1 MGATLAP
8 PKVGVVKL
16 ASCDGCQLALLDLE
30 DELLAV
36 AERFDLVQ
44 FPEATSRHWDGEFDV
59 LLVEGSVSTPSQ
71 AEELRHLRARTR
83 LLVAIGA
90 CATAGGIQA
99 LRNHL
104 DERTVAAS
112 VYPEP
117 AWLESLAT
125 ATPIADHV
133 TVDLELRGCPIDR
146 RQLLE
151 VLTAL
156 RVGRRPQLP
165 DEAVCAACKRRGA
178 ACVLVTAALPCLGP
192 VTAAGCG
199 AICPAFGR
207 ACYGCFGPVKGA
219 NVAALSAQFA
229 ALGQSDDEIGRAF
242 ALFTSWSEPF
252 RAITAGSAPI
262 LGHPDR
268 AAPPA
273 DGQEVS

>member
-1 MGATLAP
+1 MNATFAP
-8 PKVGVVKL
+8 PKVGVVK
-16 ASCDGCQLALLDLE
+16 LE

-44 FPEATSRHWDGEFDV
+44 FPEATSRRWDGEFDV

-125 ATPIADHV
+125 ATPLADHV

-146 RQLLE
+146 GQLLE

-165 DEAVCAACKRRGA
+165 NEAVCAACKRRGA
-178 ACVLVTAALPCLGP
+178 ACVLVTAGLPCLGP

-207 ACYGCFGPVKGA
+207 ACYGCFGPLPGA

-229 ALGQSDDEIGRAF
+229 AMGRSEDEIGRAF
-242 ALFTSWSEPF
+242 ALFTSWAEPF

-268 AAPPA
+268 AGPSTR
-273 DGQEVS
+273 DGEAT

>member
-1 MGATLAP
+1 MTATVVR

-16 ASCDGCQLALLDLE
+16 ASCDGCQLTLLDLE

-36 AERFDLVQ
+36 AERFDLVE
-44 FPEATSRHWDGEFDV
+44 FPEATSRRWDGEFDV
-59 LLVEGSVSTPSQ
+59 LLVEGSVSTPDQ
-71 AEELRHLRARTR
+71 VEELRRLRERTR

-104 DERTVAAS
+104 DERAVAAA

-125 ATPIADHV
+125 ATPLADHV

-146 RQLLE
+146 GQLLE

-165 DEAVCAACKRRGA
+165 DEAVCAACKRRGV
-178 ACVLVTAALPCLGP
+178 ACVLVAGGLPCLGP

-199 AICPAFGR
+199 AICPAFCR
-207 ACYGCFGPVKGA
+207 ACYGCFGPVPGA
-219 NVAALSAQFA
+219 NVAALSARFA
-229 ALGQSDDEIGRAF
+229 ELGRSDDEIGRAF
-242 ALFTSWSEPF
+242 ALFTSWAEPF
-252 RAITAGSAPI
+252 RTITAGSAAI
-262 LGHPDR
+262 LRHPDR
-268 AAPPA
+268 ADPPA
-273 DGQEVS
+273 DGREAT